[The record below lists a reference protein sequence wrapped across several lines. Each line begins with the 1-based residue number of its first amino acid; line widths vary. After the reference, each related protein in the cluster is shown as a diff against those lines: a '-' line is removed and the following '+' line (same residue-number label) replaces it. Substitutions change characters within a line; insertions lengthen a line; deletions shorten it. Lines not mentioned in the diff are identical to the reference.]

1 MNKKTTSTP
10 KEVNYVPLKEVK
22 IGGSVPEVKPENRDF
37 TFKNPPPPPPKKN
50 K

>member
-10 KEVNYVPLKEVK
+10 KEVSYTPLKEVK
-22 IGGSVPEVKPENRDF
+22 IGGSVPKVNPNNRDF
-37 TFKNPPPPPPKKN
+37 TFKNPPPPPKKN